1 MILILENAILCGD
14 EIRTAG
20 QNVILTKL
28 DWYYIVSILCGDV
41 DNRVQPRTE
50 LSYKFAIEWYYI
62 SCSQR
67 VLGQNS
73 TSFVLSSPHIIG
85 IAHFS
90 NLRLQIQYANSKG
103 ITFFIWYFNCFKKN
117 TD

>member
-1 MILILENAILCGD
+1 MMFPCTRDHYIALMIYDSVLENAILCGD

-20 QNVILTKL
+20 QNIILTKI
-28 DWYYIVSILCGDV
+28 DWYYIVAILCGDV

-67 VLGQNS
+67 VLG
-73 TSFVLSSPHIIG
+73 
-85 IAHFS
+85 
-90 NLRLQIQYANSKG
+90 
-103 ITFFIWYFNCFKKN
+103 
-117 TD
+117 